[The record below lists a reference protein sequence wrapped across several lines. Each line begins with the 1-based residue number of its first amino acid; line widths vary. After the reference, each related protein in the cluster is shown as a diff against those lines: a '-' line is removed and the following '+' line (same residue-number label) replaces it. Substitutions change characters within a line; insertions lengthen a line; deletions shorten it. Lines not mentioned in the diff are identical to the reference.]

1 LAHALAYIHED
12 SSDRRFVI
20 HKDIKP
26 ENIMIGEDF
35 NPKLGDFGLA
45 KFFNHGQSATME
57 SPFGTFGY
65 ADPFSDG
72 IPSFRS
78 DMFSF
83 GVVLLVIGSGQPA
96 ILGEDVDVII
106 PHIKYLVMR
115 DYESGRITDVADPR
129 LQGNFVTEEMD
140 AIIRVGLLCVSKKL
154 HERPLANLVTT
165 WLESRTGKN
174 IPDHTDG
181 GPPLYFNSEASSG
194 QSSGIAT
201 ISWIFVNLSWFFAF
215 HDSSILIFYSMFKL
229 FGCDL

>member
-1 LAHALAYIHED
+1 LRSVTSNFRYQIALGLAHALDYIHEE

-26 ENIMIGEDF
+26 DNIMIGEYF

-45 KFFNHGQSATME
+45 KFQNHGQSVAME
-57 SPFGTFGY
+57 DRFGTIGY
-65 ADPFSDG
+65 MDPFSDG
-72 IPSFRS
+72 TPSKFS

-115 DYESGRITDVADPR
+115 DYESGWITDVADPR
-129 LQGNFVTEEMD
+129 LQGNFVTDEMD
-140 AIIRVGLLCVSKKL
+140 AIIRVGLLCVSAKL
-154 HERPLANLVTT
+154 YERPSAKKVST
-165 WLESRTGKN
+165 WLELRTGHN

-181 GPPLYFNSEASSG
+181 GSPLCFNSKASSG
-194 QSSGIAT
+194 QSSVL
-201 ISWIFVNLSWFFAF
+201 VNLRCFFF
-215 HDSSILIFYSMFKL
+215 S
-229 FGCDL
+229 